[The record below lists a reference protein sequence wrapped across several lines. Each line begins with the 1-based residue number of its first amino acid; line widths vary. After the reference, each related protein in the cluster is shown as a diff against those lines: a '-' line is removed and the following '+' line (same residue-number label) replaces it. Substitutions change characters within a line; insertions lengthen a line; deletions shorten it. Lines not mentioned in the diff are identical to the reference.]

1 MSSKKKNLS
10 EFNSFSHSL
19 SSDTRFGIIVAEW
32 NPEITDS
39 LCKGAVDTLLDQ
51 GFKETSIITYKV
63 PGSFELPLGAQY
75 LLENAEVDA
84 VICLGCVIQG
94 ETRHFE
100 FICQAVSQQISR
112 LNLDYNMPVIFGLL
126 TTDNFDQAKARAGG
140 INGNKGVEA
149 AIAAIKML
157 QLRDSVFA
165 AQES

>member
-1 MSSKKKNLS
+1 MSKKKQNLS
-10 EFNSFSHSL
+10 EFNAFSHSL
-19 SSDTRFGIIVAEW
+19 SSSTRFGIIVSEW
-32 NPEITDS
+32 NPEITDA
-39 LCKGAVDTLLDQ
+39 LCNGAVDTLTEQ
-51 GFKETSIITYKV
+51 GFQKKSILTHRV

-112 LNLDYNMPVIFGLL
+112 LNIDYNIPVIFGLL
-126 TTDNFDQAKARAGG
+126 TTDNFEQAKARAGG
-140 INGNKGVEA
+140 KHGNKGVEA

-157 QLRDSVFA
+157 QLRDCIFPKENS
-165 AQES
+165 